1 MIIINII
8 ILPSLLFTLCSYIYV
23 LLVFVRVC
31 ACKQEREKETEKVF
45 IFKSETKKVN
55 CGQKWKIETT
65 KNGKYLSFIK
75 FFY

>member
-45 IFKSETKKVN
+45 IFKSETKKSIAD
-55 CGQKWKIETT
+55 KK
-65 KNGKYLSFIK
+65 GK
-75 FFY
+75 